1 MKKIFIF
8 LAVIIAIVGGV
19 FWFISSDQLNALI
32 KEQIEIQGKKFTEQT
47 VAVEKVEMKILQGAG
62 TINGIVVNN
71 PQGYSTTPLFSL
83 NEITLDIN
91 LESLPKVKEGG
102 PVVLDAIVIN
112 SPEALV
118 EFGKNGSSNIQDV
131 LDAVNR
137 NIPKSSPDKAETST
151 TNTADPRITVK
162 KLVLAGVTLRV
173 DLTELGN
180 TKHKKILPDINLAD
194 IGGKEGIPASE
205 FGGELIKRSLSA
217 IWKSAK
223 KDQEKIIKEQLK
235 EKAKEKLKEKIDE
248 KLGDKLKDKAP
259 KALTDLLGG

>member
-1 MKKIFIF
+1 MKKLFIF
-8 LAVIIAIVGGV
+8 LAVVIVVVGGV

-47 VAVEKVEMKILQGAG
+47 VTVEKVEMQILQGAG

-102 PVVLDAIVIN
+102 PIVLDAIVIN

-118 EFGKNGSSNIQDV
+118 EFGKNGGSNIQDV

-137 NIPKSSPDKAETST
+137 NIPKSSETAETNTVNT
-151 TNTADPRITVK
+151 TDPRITVK

-194 IGGKEGIPASE
+194 IGGKQGIPASE

-235 EKAKEKLKEKIDE
+235 EKAKEKLKEKLDE

-259 KALTDLLGG
+259 KALTDLLG